1 MSDRERLVFTG
12 STGTLMARRSW
23 PWRGLMAFRPS
34 AQAGHIPSCCATC
47 ERYLVPSAADACR
60 WLLLLLSALLSGAAA
75 CDGSCQSSEA
85 SRGLLSLAPGDC
97 PVTACTVQGMARV
110 RSGQAPAWPLSSD
123 RSGRR
128 GSRIKRDFA
137 CTFIRVFP
145 PVLVALR
152 SQSRLRLEGRTRIL
166 SGLSPDLSPTRTL
179 APDRCDT
186 RGSRRGTCAS
196 MSLVDGKLSL

>member
-1 MSDRERLVFTG
+1 M
-12 STGTLMARRSW
+12 
-23 PWRGLMAFRPS
+23 
-34 AQAGHIPSCCATC
+34 
-47 ERYLVPSAADACR
+47 PSAADACR

-97 PVTACTVQGMARV
+97 PVTACTVQGMARA
-110 RSGQAPAWPLSSD
+110 RSEQAPAWPLASD
-123 RSGRR
+123 RSVRR

-152 SQSRLRLEGRTRIL
+152 SQSRLRLEGRTRML
-166 SGLSPDLSPTRTL
+166 SGPSPDLSPARTL
-179 APDRCDT
+179 APSACRAEDLLIRRYPAYALQHRPQGASDYAPGT
-186 RGSRRGTCAS
+186 SAGGSAAS
-196 MSLVDGKLSL
+196 ASDPGAGSGLGAG